1 MQISKDKVIKI
12 ADFGW
17 AQFESLITGI
27 QCGTLFSGGRVE
39 EIFTDHF
46 ESDEE
51 ISPPTEVEGYLSG
64 GPKEDGS
71 VAPPAGWT
79 KVMIS
84 CCNPSPERSQ
94 TATECK
100 ELILKI
106 TGKYEK

>member
-1 MQISKDKVIKI
+1 MAPEVRKGIPYGSEVDMYS
-12 ADFGW
+12 FGIMVW
-17 AQFESLITGI
+17 EMWYGK
-27 QCGTLFSGGRVE
+27 

-46 ESDEE
+46 ESGEE
-51 ISPPTEVEGYLSG
+51 ITPPTEVEGYLSG